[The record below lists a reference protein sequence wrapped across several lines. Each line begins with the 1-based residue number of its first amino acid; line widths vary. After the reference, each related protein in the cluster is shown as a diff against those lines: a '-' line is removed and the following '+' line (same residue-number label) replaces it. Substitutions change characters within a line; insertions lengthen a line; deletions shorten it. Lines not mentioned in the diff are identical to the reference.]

1 MDISMDDVA
10 VLFYNYAV
18 VLTAAYVPILYNIED
33 RFVILGLGLVFALF
47 WTGYFRYSI
56 QPRFTE
62 SEDNSESV
70 QTEQ

>member
-1 MDISMDDVA
+1 MDLTMDDVA

-18 VLTAAYVPILYNIED
+18 ILTAAYAPIMAGIED
-33 RFVILGLGLVFALF
+33 RFMILALGLVFALF

-56 QPRFTE
+56 QPRFTDSSDE
-62 SEDNSESV
+62 SPP